1 MLHRKI
7 TVVCRVVVHLT
18 DKLPHGSYAEGDMNS
33 ITIYVPLDST
43 VAVARETIQE
53 HLKTADALATKN
65 LNRGPGPKVVKV
77 SLTPKIT
84 LIKCKGG
91 VVTDEQHLSDL
102 LDDGETLEVTI
113 DQDFAPKPGCTLS

>member
-1 MLHRKI
+1 MHRKI
-7 TVVCRVVVHLT
+7 TIVGRVVVHLT

-53 HLKTADALATKN
+53 YLKTADARTAKN
-65 LNRGPGPKVVKV
+65 LNRGPGLKVVKV